1 MCVCVCVCV
10 CVCDKRTLP
19 YVLVSTRVY
28 YELGRHQYSIIII
41 IGKVYGSA
49 EEDWTMTDSK
59 HRQSDIQTEGATD
72 AEVAGPAVFV

>member
-1 MCVCVCVCV
+1 MI
-10 CVCDKRTLP
+10 KRALP

-28 YELGRHQYSIIII
+28 YEMGRHQYSIIII
-41 IGKVYGSA
+41 IIIIIGKAYDSA

-59 HRQSDIQTEGATD
+59 HRQSDTQAEEATD

>member
-1 MCVCVCVCV
+1 MLVCVCVCV
-10 CVCDKRTLP
+10 IKRALP

-28 YELGRHQYSIIII
+28 YEKGRHQYSIIII
-41 IGKVYGSA
+41 IIIGKAYDSA

-59 HRQSDIQTEGATD
+59 HRQSDTQAEEATD